1 MKKLYRL
8 TAFVIMA
15 VMLAGHIYAQAAP
28 AWAPA
33 PQASA
38 TSFHFVF
45 TADSRDDYSVLPML
59 SHKMVTLNPAFGF
72 FAGDLCGSFDVNCI
86 NNTWKPAMDGNNQDG
101 MLARTFVSRG
111 NHDSGSLSSWQGL
124 WDFQPMATQVGAT
137 YYTALTDDATYSFD
151 YGNSHFAV
159 IDLPGGGSSSW
170 RSAEISWLDADL
182 TAAEGRGMAHEFIFS
197 HGPMYG
203 VTSQHGSEQPSAA
216 LKAVL
221 NKHPI
226 SAGFHGHEHVTAY
239 THVTPSREAGINDY
253 QQFTL
258 GRAGAPPYSVAK
270 PVDWSAS
277 QNAFADIAVN
287 GDAFTVTVYAQSGSS
302 LFSKTFTDGN
312 PTPPILRRLRR
323 LPRTLPHGLI
333 PLQARQPTHQQIPP
347 PQLTSH
353 CPRNTVYAYHSHG
366 CF

>member
-1 MKKLYRL
+1 MKNFQRTMILL
-8 TAFVIMA
+8 VMA
-15 VMLAGHIYAQAAP
+15 ALLLGLGS
-28 AWAPA
+28 AWSVGAA

-45 TADSRDDYSVLPML
+45 TADSRDDYSVLPDL

-72 FAGDLCGSFDVNCI
+72 FGGDLCGNFDVSCI
-86 NNTWKPAMDGNNQDG
+86 NNTWKPALDGNNQDG
-101 MLARTFVSRG
+101 ILAKTFVSRG
-111 NHDSGSLSSWQGL
+111 NHDNGSLSTWQGL
-124 WDFQPMATQVGAT
+124 WDFEGMAGRVGANH
-137 YYTALTDDATYSFD
+137 YAALTNDATYSFD

-159 IDLPGGGSSSW
+159 IDLPQGGSSSW
-170 RSAEISWLDADL
+170 TSSEINWLDADL
-182 TAAEGRGMAHEFIFS
+182 SAAESRGLVHEFIFS

-258 GRAGAPPYSVAK
+258 GRAGAPPYTVAK
-270 PVDWSAS
+270 PVDWSAG

-287 GDAFTVTVYAQSGSS
+287 GSSFTVTIYGQSGAS
-302 LFSKTFTDGN
+302 LFSKTFTDGGPSVT
-312 PTPPILRRLRR
+312 PTASPV
-323 LPRTLPHGLI
+323 
-333 PLQARQPTHQQIPP
+333 PTAAAD
-347 PQLTSH
+347 
-353 CPRNTVYAYHSHG
+353 YAYGQLSFERLLLMVSFSNHQRPAASGAH
-366 CF
+366 